1 MPRQSQVSH
10 APGAGSARI
19 RMSRSR
25 SGVSEPRLRIRGK
38 SVVLVRDDLRRLL
51 GLMAGIL
58 AAAWP
63 AALPAQVVGVAE
75 RVEEL
80 AVQPAAAPRPALKYR
95 LLPAL
100 SEQTPGVAAPL
111 YAQAFLALQ
120 ERKVDEAT
128 WAKLQGEWPN
138 AALEELPKE
147 ELRQALEQLRPVLQ
161 VVDEASRRR
170 RYGLELTPDEYA
182 RILPALRPQ
191 PEAFRTLARIL
202 MVRTRLHILD
212 GDCEGAIRSLR
223 SGYAMARH
231 CAEQPTVVHAL
242 VGIALAGIMNH
253 SAREVIQMPDA
264 VNLYWA
270 LTALPERFVD
280 LGPVFEF
287 DALVF
292 EQMFPEYVHAKA
304 EGATPEHWQTMLD
317 KIVSSPP
324 WSWTARV
331 WQEPTKAAD
340 KSSDASKPAL
350 DALLAK
356 ALPVAR
362 RVLRESGISE
372 TDVERMSP
380 AEMAARAALE
390 AYQTHRDETAK
401 WCYLPYAQAERPI
414 QEDADKLARL
424 AHEAGMQWDAVSEG
438 GILMQ
443 AAARLDRD
451 LAALRCLEAIRL
463 HAASHSGQLPERLE
477 DITEVPVPPNPLTGQ
492 PFRYRA
498 EERYVIL
505 DIDGGAVA
513 YQWWIR
519 LADR

>member
-1 MPRQSQVSH
+1 
-10 APGAGSARI
+10 
-19 RMSRSR
+19 MS
-25 SGVSEPRLRIRGK
+25 
-38 SVVLVRDDLRRLL
+38 
-51 GLMAGIL
+51 
-58 AAAWP
+58 
-63 AALPAQVVGVAE
+63 AQVVGVAD

-80 AVQPAAAPRPALKYR
+80 AVHPAAAPRPALKYR

-128 WAKLQGEWPN
+128 WAKLQGEWLN
-138 AALEELPKE
+138 AALVELPKE
-147 ELRQALEQLRPVLQ
+147 ELRQALEQLRSVLQ
-161 VVDEASRRR
+161 VADEASRRR
-170 RYGLELTPDEYA
+170 RFGLELTPDEYA

-212 GDCEGAIRSLR
+212 GDCEGAIRSLQ

-231 CAEQPTVVHAL
+231 CAEQPSVVHAL

-253 SAREVIQMPDA
+253 SAREVIQMPGA

-280 LGPVFEF
+280 LGPVFQF

-292 EQMFPEYVHAKA
+292 EQMFQEYIHAKTA
-304 EGATPEHWQTMLD
+304 GATPEQWQAMLG
-317 KIVSSPP
+317 KIVASPP

-331 WQEPTKAAD
+331 WREPTQAAD
-340 KSSDASKPAL
+340 KSSDAAKLAL
-350 DALLAK
+350 DALLPK

-362 RVLRESGISE
+362 RMLRESGIAE
-372 TDVERMSP
+372 PDLERMSP
-380 AEMAARAALE
+380 AELAVRAALE

-414 QEDADKLARL
+414 QEEADKLARL
-424 AHEAGMQWDAVSEG
+424 AREAGMQWDAVSEG

-463 HAASHSGQLPERLE
+463 YAASHNGKLPERLE
-477 DITEVPVPPNPLTGQ
+477 DITEVPVPHNPLTGQ
-492 PFRYRA
+492 PFQYRA
-498 EERYVIL
+498 EERYVTL
-505 DIDGGAVA
+505 DVDGGGFA